1 MSTSTGKLGDAT
13 AQTTTLVTDKIIIDD
28 GGVLKTTLTSVLSTY
43 LNALWLNVTGGFVGF
58 GFATQATAAGTTT
71 LTAASKNIQEFT
83 GSDVQNVLMPVAT
96 TLSAGRPF
104 RMVNKSTGDLT
115 IQSSGANTI
124 IVVKAGTTCDLT
136 LVLASGTTAASWA
149 FADFQL
155 VSRKDISGGYPGLTL
170 FKLNMLNVAGTFTS
184 FLTNTNTA
192 ARTYT
197 FKDYD
202 SSIPGMVSDFLI
214 FKSTAAS
221 GVKVDEASPAY
232 GFADLRGHFIVD
244 SSGANAPVVA
254 AFDTGSEELGYNA
267 SDIARWEFHVEHRDV
282 TGGSKGL
289 HVHFKKARSS
299 TAATT
304 NLVISAVVKHSYH
317 NFTGQTARGAS
328 PAPITVTF
336 TVTPTEFNA
345 VPDGSTG
352 ITPDIEIFNEGGTG
366 GKLNSLNIL
375 PDDDINVT
383 ITVTTVPTITGGA
396 TARVGLP
403 HCDIHRQVRD
413 MSGTK
418 NKDDIAGSF
427 YGTT

>member
-1 MSTSTGKLGDAT
+1 MKIGHETDIITSSTGAELT
-13 AQTTTLVTDKIIIDD
+13 LPTT
-28 GGVLKTTLTSVLSTY
+28 S
-43 LNALWLNVTGGFVGF
+43 
-58 GFATQATAAGTTT
+58 GTPE
-71 LTAASKNIQEFT
+71 LTAAK
-83 GSDVQNVLMPVAT
+83 DV
-96 TLSAGRPF
+96 
-104 RMVNKSTGDLT
+104 
-115 IQSSGANTI
+115 
-124 IVVKAGTTCDLT
+124 
-136 LVLASGTTAASWA
+136 
-149 FADFQL
+149 
-155 VSRKDISGGYPGLTL
+155 SGGYVGKTL
-170 FKLNMLNVAGTFTS
+170 EKINCWNTTRTFMS
-184 FLTNTNTA
+184 FLTNANTA
-192 ARTYT
+192 ARTYLT
-197 FKDYD
+197 KDYD
-202 SSIPGMVSDFLI
+202 CTFAGLVSDFLI
-214 FKSTAAS
+214 MKSTAAS
-221 GVKVDEASPAY
+221 GVKVDEASPTY
-232 GFADLRGHFIVD
+232 GHADLRGHFIVD
-244 SSGANAPVVA
+244 TSGANSPTAA

-267 SDIARWEFHVEHRDV
+267 SDIARWGFHVEHRDV
-282 TGGSKGL
+282 IGGSKGL

-304 NLVISAVVKHSYH
+304 NLAISAVVKHNYH

-336 TVTPTEFNA
+336 TVTPAEFNA

-352 ITPDIEIFNEGGTG
+352 ITPDVEIFNEGGTG

-396 TARVGLP
+396 TGRVGLP